1 MNDNILKI
9 KDKAIYTLEE
19 KVNTSDYLL
28 CLKYFPKVY
37 WLKILIN
44 SIFLI
49 LVSILLGTYY
59 HSLFDFL
66 ISLVILEIINLI
78 SLTINYDK
86 VMTKRFRKYNEEGMI
101 SNRYDFYI
109 DYLILLI
116 QLLYQSHLR
125 RFHNRLQFHK
135 HAPNRNMKME
145 YVPFLQ

>member
-109 DYLILLI
+109 DYLIA
-116 QLLYQSHLR
+116 SSS
-125 RFHNRLQFHK
+125 LQARKVFYK
-135 HAPNRNMKME
+135 DIVKFIETEDNF
-145 YVPFLQ
+145 YL